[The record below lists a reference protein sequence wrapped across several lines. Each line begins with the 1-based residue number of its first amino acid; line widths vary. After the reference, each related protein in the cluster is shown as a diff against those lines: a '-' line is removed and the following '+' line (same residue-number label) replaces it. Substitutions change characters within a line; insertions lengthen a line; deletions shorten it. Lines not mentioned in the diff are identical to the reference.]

1 LQQIAACGING
12 NECIPAKAIPCKA
25 EAVIGLIVRNQGFCF
40 GGTEEEAESGIILN
54 VDEDLDKS

>member
-1 LQQIAACGING
+1 MAMSVS
-12 NECIPAKAIPCKA
+12 PTKAIPCKA